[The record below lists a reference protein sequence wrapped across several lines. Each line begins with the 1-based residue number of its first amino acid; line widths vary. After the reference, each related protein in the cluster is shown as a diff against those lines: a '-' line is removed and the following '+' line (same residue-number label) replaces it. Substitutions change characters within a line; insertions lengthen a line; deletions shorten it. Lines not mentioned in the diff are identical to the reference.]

1 MSRLY
6 VLQQVWDF
14 FVDIIKIE
22 LYKNIS
28 VFQIPLKSLS
38 ITVLATLSN
47 LAYQYIQISELFDSR
62 LIADML

>member
-47 LAYQYIQISELFDSR
+47 LAYQYIQISELCDSR